1 MGKEIFTFGDIEIQ
15 TNKFYRHKRP
25 APLRDI
31 DIEKAL
37 VSNKISSSKKTCK
50 YFIGLFV
57 L

>member
-1 MGKEIFTFGDIEIQ
+1 MTMGKEIFTFGDIEIQ
-15 TNKFYRHKRP
+15 TNKFYRHERP

-50 YFIGLFV
+50 YFIG
-57 L
+57 